1 MKQNTNTNVKKPF
14 FNEQIFSNNNNN
26 KFILLLQKG
35 VYLYEYIDDWQK
47 FSKRSLPEK
56 EDFYRKIF
64 MHYCQ
69 LMYLKTL

>member
-56 EDFYRKIF
+56 EDFNRKIF
-64 MHYCQ
+64 MHYC
-69 LMYLKTL
+69 